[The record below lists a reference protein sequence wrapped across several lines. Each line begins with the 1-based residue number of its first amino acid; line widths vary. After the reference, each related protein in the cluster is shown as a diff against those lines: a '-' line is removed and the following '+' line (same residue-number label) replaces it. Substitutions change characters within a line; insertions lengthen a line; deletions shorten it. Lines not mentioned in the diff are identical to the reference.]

1 MTEETPKKAD
11 EPGPTKGSQP
21 DAYNSASIQVL
32 EGLEGVRHRPSMYI
46 GDTDAGGLHH
56 LVFEIVDNAID
67 EALAGYC
74 DEIKVTLNADG
85 SVSVRDNGRGIPV
98 EIHAQQ
104 NMPAVELVMTR
115 LHAGGKFDS
124 KTYKVSG
131 GLHGV
136 GASVVNALS
145 EWLEVEIYRDGKIY
159 RQRYGRGKKTSELR
173 EIGTTDARGTHIT
186 FRADETIFET
196 TEYSFEVLSKRLREM
211 SFLMGARGLRIK
223 ITDEAKK
230 RTEDFCYPEG
240 LRSFVDML
248 NRNKGPVYKEIIHFR
263 KSAPLKPEKDGEDP
277 GEILLE
283 VAMQHNDGY
292 REDLYTFVNNVNTIQ
307 GGTHLSGFRAA
318 LTRAVNTYAR
328 RKNLAKEDGLPD
340 GDDVREGLAAVISL
354 HHPDPQFESQTKIKL
369 GNRDVQGMVE
379 TLVNEALSSYL
390 EENPATAK
398 AMVNKA
404 LTAQRAREAARRSRD
419 LVRRKGA
426 LLSSSLPGKLADCQS
441 KSNVETELFLVEGDS
456 AGGSAKQARDRKY
469 QAILPL
475 RGKIL
480 NVEKARLEKMLSH
493 TEITTIITALGAGFG
508 AETADSKGLDIESLR
523 YGKIIIMTDADV
535 DGSHI
540 RTLLMTFFYRHMKPL
555 IVAGRIYVAAPPLYK
570 LKKGRRERYIH
581 SENELAAAL
590 LEEGLADAR
599 LVDRQASGEGE
610 ERSFEGERL
619 QALHAA
625 LEKIEHASN
634 LVVASVKDLS
644 LANYIHAADAD
655 GTLPLYVAHQH
666 DQPERFFSNE
676 ADLDRFL
683 EELKQRLG
691 RDLIVSTD
699 AEPRGGA
706 DLSLHEF
713 RDRELLRKAISSLGE
728 FGFETRDYL
737 GNDDSSGRY
746 QLVFGSREES
756 VSALSELLS
765 LARKEGR
772 GATDLQRYK
781 GLGEMNPEQL
791 WESTMDP
798 ETRTLY
804 RVRLEDDVLADN
816 LFTVLMGEHV
826 EPRRNFIQKH
836 ALEVRNLDV

>member
-1 MTEETPKKAD
+1 
-11 EPGPTKGSQP
+11 
-21 DAYNSASIQVL
+21 
-32 EGLEGVRHRPSMYI
+32 HRPAMYI
-46 GDTDAGGLHH
+46 GDTGSGGLHH
-56 LVFEIVDNAID
+56 LVFEIVDNSID

-74 DEIKVTLNADG
+74 NEIKVMLNADG

-98 EIHAQQ
+98 QMHAEQ

-145 EWLEVEIYRDGKIY
+145 EWLEVEIHRGGRIY
-159 RQRYGRGKKTSELR
+159 RQRYSKGKKTTELR
-173 EIGTTDARGTHIT
+173 EIGTTKSRGTHIT

-211 SFLMGARGLRIK
+211 SFLMGASGLKIG

-230 RTEDFCYPEG
+230 RTENFYYPEG
-240 LRSFVDML
+240 LRSFVDLL
-248 NRNKGPVYKEIIHFR
+248 NKNKGAVYKEIIHFQ
-263 KSAPLKPEKDGEDP
+263 KSVPLKAEKEEGKS

-283 VAMQHNDGY
+283 VAMQHNDGF
-292 REDLYTFVNNVNTIQ
+292 REDVYTFVNNVNTIQ
-307 GGTHLSGFRAA
+307 GGTHLSGFRSA
-318 LTRAVNTYAR
+318 LTRAVNSYAR
-328 RKNLAKEDGLPD
+328 RKNLAKEDGLPE

-369 GNRDVQGMVE
+369 GNRDVQGIVE
-379 TLVNEALSSYL
+379 TMVNEALSRYL

-426 LLSSSLPGKLADCQS
+426 LLSSNLPGKLADCQS

-508 AETADSKGLDIESLR
+508 AETADSKGLDIENLR
-523 YGKIIIMTDADV
+523 YGKVIIMTDADV

-555 IVAGRIYVAAPPLYK
+555 IEAGRIYVAAPPLYK

-581 SENELAAAL
+581 SEKELAGAL
-590 LEEGLADAR
+590 LEEGLAEAQF
-599 LVDRQASGEGE
+599 VDRWAPEGSE
-610 ERSFEGERL
+610 GRCFEGERL
-619 QALHAA
+619 HALHAV
-625 LEKIEHASN
+625 LEKMEHAAH
-634 LVVASVKDLS
+634 VAVASARDIS
-644 LANYIHAADAD
+644 IADYIRAADEE
-655 GTLPLYVAHQH
+655 GTLPLYMVQVL
-666 DQPERFFSNE
+666 DQPKHFFSKEE
-676 ADLDRFL
+676 ALDRFL
-683 EELKQRLG
+683 EGVKQGLG
-691 RDLIVSTD
+691 RDLIVATA
-699 AEPRGGA
+699 AEPRSDA
-706 DLSLHEF
+706 DLYLHEF
-713 RDRELLRKAISSLGE
+713 RDRELLRKAISGLGE
-728 FGFETRDYL
+728 FGFGTKDYL
-737 GNDDSSGRY
+737 GNGETAGRY
-746 QLVFGSREES
+746 GLVLGSREES
-756 VSALSELLS
+756 VSALSELLAI
-765 LARKEGR
+765 ARDAGR
-772 GATDLQRYK
+772 GATDIQRYK
-781 GLGEMNPEQL
+781 GLGEMNPDQL

-816 LFTVLMGEHV
+816 LFTVLMGENV
-826 EPRRNFIQKH
+826 EPRRNFIEKH